1 MLKWFKNLK
10 TSTKLISTFIVI
22 SILLGAMG
30 IYSLFNLGKMDEMI
44 GFMYEERVVPIS
56 DLGRAETDYQRLRV
70 QIRDMVFTSQTKEQK
85 DAINEVRVQTVNNI
99 ENSIE
104 KYEKT
109 TILPEE
115 QVILDKLHPEF
126 EEYLILYDKALKYA
140 YANDVEGYQ
149 KMVPEFKAAGDK
161 VQGNL
166 KELIDLNI
174 SLSNTT
180 NKESDELYNSTRI
193 ITITVIILSV
203 LFNIGIGLVISRLI
217 SNPLKEISELVEKVS
232 KGDLTETTTIDT
244 KDEIGDLS
252 LSINTMVDSLLTTVK
267 EIIQSAES
275 VSASAQEISATT
287 EEVSSSAD
295 TQAHDAQT
303 ITELFKEIVKGAE
316 SQAHD
321 AQTMKEL
328 FRQLNIA
335 IDSVAKNADETAKL
349 GTGLGKVADEGGKV
363 ADASIEGMKRVNSQ
377 MSLLEKDAN
386 RIGDIIMVIDD
397 IASQTNLLAL
407 NAAIEAARAGEQG
420 NGFAVVADEVRKLAE
435 QSSNATKEIT
445 EIIKGIQDSTALS
458 VIAVAEG
465 VNATYRTG
473 EAFTQIID
481 MVSRAHDKTLEIATA
496 SAQQSA
502 QSSDVMKAIES
513 IASASEQQSAQS
525 SEVMKAVESI
535 AGTSEEAA
543 AASEQTAATSQALA
557 NLAEELNN
565 TVSKFK
571 THK

>member
-407 NAAIEAARAGEQG
+407 NAAIEAA
-420 NGFAVVADEVRKLAE
+420 
-435 QSSNATKEIT
+435 
-445 EIIKGIQDSTALS
+445 
-458 VIAVAEG
+458 
-465 VNATYRTG
+465 
-473 EAFTQIID
+473 
-481 MVSRAHDKTLEIATA
+481 
-496 SAQQSA
+496 
-502 QSSDVMKAIES
+502 
-513 IASASEQQSAQS
+513 
-525 SEVMKAVESI
+525 
-535 AGTSEEAA
+535 
-543 AASEQTAATSQALA
+543 
-557 NLAEELNN
+557 
-565 TVSKFK
+565 
-571 THK
+571 

>member
-386 RIGDIIMVIDD
+386 RISDIIMVIDD

-458 VIAVAEG
+458 VIAVADG

>member
-10 TSTKLISTFIVI
+10 TSTKLINSFLVI
-22 SILLGAMG
+22 CILLGAVG
-30 IYSLFNLGKMDEMI
+30 IYSLINLSKMDEMI
-44 GFMYEERVVPIS
+44 GFMYKERVVPIS

-85 DAINEVRVQTVNNI
+85 DIINEVSVQTVKDI
-99 ENSIE
+99 DNSIE

-115 QVILDKLHPEF
+115 QVILDKLHPKL
-126 EEYLILYDKALKYA
+126 EEYLILYEKAVKYA
-140 YANDVEGYQ
+140 YANDVDGYL
-149 KMVPEFKAAGDK
+149 KMAPEFKEVGDK
-161 VQGNL
+161 VQGHL

-174 SLSNTT
+174 SLSKTT
-180 NKESDELYNSTRI
+180 NKESNELYNSARI
-193 ITITVIILSV
+193 FTITVIILSV

-217 SNPLKEISELVEKVS
+217 SNPLKKISELVEKVS

-252 LSINTMVDSLLTTVK
+252 RSINTMVDSLHTTVK
-267 EIIQSAES
+267 EILLSAES

-287 EEVSSSAD
+287 EELSSSAS
-295 TQAHDAQT
+295 TQADDAQT
-303 ITELFKEIVKGAE
+303 INELFKEIVKGAE
-316 SQAHD
+316 SQAND

-328 FRQLNIA
+328 FRQLDIA
-335 IDSVAKNADETAKL
+335 MDSVARNADETAKFC
-349 GTGLGKVADEGGKV
+349 TELGKVADEGGKV
-363 ADASIEGMKRVNSQ
+363 VSASIEGMKGVNSQ

-386 RIGDIIMVIDD
+386 RIGDIIKVIDD

-420 NGFAVVADEVRKLAE
+420 KGFAVVADEVRKLAE

-445 EIIKGIQDSTALS
+445 GIIKGIQDNTALS
-458 VIAVAEG
+458 VVTVAEG
-465 VNATYRTG
+465 VEATYRTG
-473 EAFTQIID
+473 EAFTQITD
-481 MVSRAHDKTLEIATA
+481 MVSQAHGKTLEIATA

-525 SEVMKAVESI
+525 SDVMKAVESI
-535 AGTSEEAA
+535 AGTSEESA

-557 NLAEELNN
+557 HLAEELNN
-565 TVSKFK
+565 SVSKFK
-571 THK
+571 TH